1 MSENLPTGRRGQI
14 LAIALTFVCLAV
26 LWVAVASPLISLY
39 QARALTLDDRRAV
52 TIRMARIAESVPG
65 LLRQAAAQRAAA
77 PAGRDLALEAPSDAV
92 AGARLQQRMQD
103 LAAAAGITLG
113 SIETLPA
120 QQQGGYRRISLRVTC
135 SASLPVL
142 AGLLQK
148 LEVSSPKMLIDDLAL
163 DASPD
168 LNRPDGIAIAANF
181 TVIAFRPGSAP

>member
-1 MSENLPTGRRGQI
+1 MSENLPTGRRGQA
-14 LAIALTFVCLAV
+14 LAVALTVICLAA
-26 LWVAVASPLISLY
+26 LWVALISPLMSWY
-39 QARALTLDDRRAV
+39 AARALDLDDRRLVAV
-52 TIRMARIAESVPG
+52 RMARIAQSVPN
-65 LLRQAAAQRAAA
+65 LLRQAATQRAAA
-77 PAGRDLALEAPSDAV
+77 PAARDLALEAPSDAV

-103 LAAAAGITLG
+103 LAAAAGITFS

-135 SASLPVL
+135 SGSLPVL
-142 AGLLQK
+142 AILLQK

-181 TVIAFRPGSAP
+181 TVIAFRPGNAP

>member
-1 MSENLPTGRRGQI
+1 MSEYLPTGRRGQ
-14 LAIALTFVCLAV
+14 LLAV
-26 LWVAVASPLISLY
+26 GLTVICIAALWVAMVSPLLSWY
-39 QARALTLDDRRAV
+39 ETRAQELDDRRLVAA
-52 TIRMARIAESVPG
+52 RMTRIAQSVPD
-65 LLRQAAAQRAAA
+65 LLRQAAALRAAA

-103 LAAAAGITLG
+103 LASAAGITLS

-142 AGLLQK
+142 VGLLQK
-148 LEVSSPKMLIDDLAL
+148 LEVSSPKMLIDDLDL

-168 LNRPDGIAIAANF
+168 LNRPDGIAIGANF
-181 TVIAFRPGSAP
+181 TVIAFRPGNAP

>member
-1 MSENLPTGRRGQI
+1 MSWYE
-14 LAIALTFVCLAV
+14 
-26 LWVAVASPLISLY
+26 
-39 QARALTLDDRRAV
+39 ARALDLDGRRAV
-52 TIRMARIAESVPG
+52 ADADGPRSRKACPACCGRRRLS
-65 LLRQAAAQRAAA
+65 AASA

-103 LAAAAGITLG
+103 LATAAGITLS

-142 AGLLQK
+142 TGLLQK
-148 LEVSSPKMLIDDLAL
+148 LEVSSPRMLIDDLAL
-163 DASPD
+163 SASPD

>member
-1 MSENLPTGRRGQI
+1 MSEYLPTGRRGQ
-14 LAIALTFVCLAV
+14 LLAV
-26 LWVAVASPLISLY
+26 GLTVICIAALWVAIVSPLLSWY
-39 QARALTLDDRRAV
+39 ETRAQELDDRRLVAA
-52 TIRMARIAESVPG
+52 RMTRIAQSVPD
-65 LLRQAAAQRAAA
+65 LLRQAAALRAAA

-103 LAAAAGITLG
+103 LASAAGITLS

-142 AGLLQK
+142 VGLLQK
-148 LEVSSPKMLIDDLAL
+148 LEVSSPRMLIDDLDL

-168 LNRPDGIAIAANF
+168 LNRPDGIAIGANF
-181 TVIAFRPGSAP
+181 TVIAFRPGNAP